1 MSDPGEAEKLG
12 KKLLDKAL
20 SAVLPERRK
29 VTAEALRDVLA
40 KPGAAAIFLF
50 ERSRMGDVLLQTPVL
65 SNLKTAFPQLSLCAV
80 ARGYNAPA
88 LADHPDL
95 DRLLVFPDA
104 GLGKPAELL
113 RFWRAFRRS
122 WDAAFVMSAGGASL
136 TSALLARLSGASLVA
151 GPGTKMFGRPYSRIF
166 YSWESQPV
174 PARGSRV
181 EANLRILE
189 AMGVHV
195 ASRRLSAGFSQ
206 QGKAK
211 AAKFLAG
218 LGGSGPVAALAP
230 GGAAHLSTRI
240 APPELFAAAAKR
252 LAQAGARLVA
262 VQGPGEQDAVARL
275 KKLAGFDFPSAAFD
289 LDALKAFFSMVRLLV
304 ANDGGAMH
312 LAAASGARVL
322 ALFSATDPETW
333 VSEGVSPVDLRGRHS
348 RAAEGEVSSLAL
360 KLLAEPDAAPPSKPS

>member
-1 MSDPGEAEKLG
+1 MSDPGKAEKLG
-12 KKLLDKAL
+12 KRLLDGAL
-20 SAVLPERRK
+20 SAVMPERRK
-29 VTAEALRDVLA
+29 IPAEALREVLA
-40 KPGAAAIFLF
+40 KPGAAAVFLF

-65 SNLKTAFPQLSLCAV
+65 SNLKAAFPHLSLCAV

-95 DRLLVFPDA
+95 ESLLVFPDA
-104 GLGKPAELL
+104 GLGKPAELF
-113 RFWRAFRRS
+113 RFWRAFRRR

-136 TSALLARLSGASLVA
+136 TSALLARLSGARLVA
-151 GPGTKMFGRPYSRIF
+151 GPGTKMFGKPYSRIF
-166 YSWESQPV
+166 YNWESQPA
-174 PARGSRV
+174 PAHGSRA
-181 EANLRILE
+181 ESNLRILE

-206 QGKAK
+206 QGKKQALEFIAK
-211 AAKFLAG
+211 

-262 VQGPGEQDAVARL
+262 IQGPGEQEAVLRL
-275 KKLAGFDFPSAAFD
+275 KELAGFDFPSAVFD

-304 ANDGGAMH
+304 ANDGGTMH

-333 VSEGVSPVDLRGRHS
+333 VSEGVSPVDLRGRDS
-348 RAAEGEVSSLAL
+348 GTAEGKVLGLAL
-360 KLLAEPDAAPPSKPS
+360 KLLEPPAPPPTPS